1 MWWSVPVSSIARV
14 GEQVGAVWKPLS
26 RIPANASA
34 SRCGV
39 LISPPN
45 APRSEKP
52 RSSATMIREFGRP
65 AAALSTKAGSPRRH
79 FREALPFTTQ
89 AHPSLGAV
97 AKDLRRRLDP
107 ALVVERARRNH
118 HDIGHHLGLLDDR
131 RGAFRAE
138 PAVGRFAGVA
148 MALERLQRALHADR
162 RLRQRHHHV
171 ERGSGA
177 SLAVGAVAHADKGR
191 LGLGRIAHLAAQA
204 TTFDL
209 HPILPLFTR
218 TIKSGGPP

>member
-14 GEQVGAVWKPLS
+14 GEQVGGVKAAEP
-26 RIPANASA
+26 RPAKASA

-52 RSSATMIREFGRP
+52 RSSATMIRKFGRP
-65 AAALSTKAGSPRRH
+65 AVTVLTKAGSHRRH
-79 FREALPFTTQ
+79 LREALPV
-89 AHPSLGAV
+89 AAEADPGLGAV
-97 AKDLRRRLDP
+97 AKDLRRRLEP

-118 HDIGHHLGLLDDR
+118 HDFGHHLGLLDDR

-138 PAVGRFAGVA
+138 PAVGRLAGVA
-148 MALERLQRALHADR
+148 MALERLQRALQANR
-162 RLRQRHHHV
+162 WLRQRHHDV

-177 SLAVGAVAHADKGR
+177 LLAVGAVAYADKDR
-191 LGLGRIAHLAAQA
+191 LGIGRITHLTTQA
-204 TTFDL
+204 TTLDL
-209 HPILPLFTR
+209 HPVLLCWPGQVTPR
-218 TIKSGGPP
+218 RPTE